1 MSDAEQMSR
10 KELLQ
15 PNRLEK
21 KLYAFVDH
29 AYRKKRLYISAAVAV
44 VVLILAI
51 WGGWKY
57 VQNERIN
64 QANQYHIARAMLTN
78 PALSEDER
86 LTQGISALRD
96 FAKSESGTTLSV
108 LALMESG
115 EAYARQTQ
123 IDESIA
129 VFQDVIKHPEAT
141 TFLRNAARLSLAALF
156 EQQQRWDEAEMML
169 DSINIASWEDVR
181 WRAMARIAIA
191 KGETEKAKNLL
202 EQLLEKSP
210 DSVFRQ
216 ETEIL
221 LLSL

>member
-21 KLYAFVDH
+21 KLFAFADH
-29 AYRKKRLYISAAVAV
+29 AYRKKHLYISAAVAV
-44 VVLILAI
+44 VALILAI

-86 LTQGISALRD
+86 LTEGISALRD

-141 TFLRNAARLSLAALF
+141 IFL
-156 EQQQRWDEAEMML
+156 
-169 DSINIASWEDVR
+169 
-181 WRAMARIAIA
+181 
-191 KGETEKAKNLL
+191 
-202 EQLLEKSP
+202 
-210 DSVFRQ
+210 
-216 ETEIL
+216 
-221 LLSL
+221 

>member
-64 QANQYHIARAMLTN
+64 QANQYHIARAMLTK
-78 PALSEDER
+78 DR
-86 LTQGISALRD
+86 
-96 FAKSESGTTLSV
+96 KSV
-108 LALMESG
+108 
-115 EAYARQTQ
+115 
-123 IDESIA
+123 
-129 VFQDVIKHPEAT
+129 V
-141 TFLRNAARLSLAALF
+141 
-156 EQQQRWDEAEMML
+156 
-169 DSINIASWEDVR
+169 
-181 WRAMARIAIA
+181 
-191 KGETEKAKNLL
+191 
-202 EQLLEKSP
+202 
-210 DSVFRQ
+210 
-216 ETEIL
+216 
-221 LLSL
+221 

>member
-21 KLYAFVDH
+21 KLFAFVDH

-51 WGGWKY
+51 WGGWNY

-129 VFQDVIKHPEAT
+129 VFQDVIKHTEAT

-202 EQLLEKSP
+202 EQLLEKAP

>member
-21 KLYAFVDH
+21 KLYAFADH
-29 AYRKKRLYISAAVAV
+29 AYRKKRLYISAAVTV

-78 PALSEDER
+78 TALSEDER

-115 EAYARQTQ
+115 EAYARPTQ

-129 VFQDVIKHPEAT
+129 VFQDVVKHPEAT
-141 TFLRNAARLSLAALF
+141 TLLRNAARLS
-156 EQQQRWDEAEMML
+156 
-169 DSINIASWEDVR
+169 
-181 WRAMARIAIA
+181 
-191 KGETEKAKNLL
+191 
-202 EQLLEKSP
+202 
-210 DSVFRQ
+210 
-216 ETEIL
+216 
-221 LLSL
+221 

>member
-29 AYRKKRLYISAAVAV
+29 VYRKKRLYISSAVAA
-44 VVLILAI
+44 VVLILSI

-57 VQNERIN
+57 LQNERIS

-96 FAKSESGTTLSV
+96 FATVSYT
-108 LALMESG
+108 
-115 EAYARQTQ
+115 
-123 IDESIA
+123 
-129 VFQDVIKHPEAT
+129 H
-141 TFLRNAARLSLAALF
+141 LRAH
-156 EQQQRWDEAEMML
+156 
-169 DSINIASWEDVR
+169 
-181 WRAMARIAIA
+181 
-191 KGETEKAKNLL
+191 ET
-202 EQLLEKSP
+202 
-210 DSVFRQ
+210 
-216 ETEIL
+216 
-221 LLSL
+221 

>member
-78 PALSEDER
+78 LALSEDER

-123 IDESIA
+123 IDESICS
-129 VFQDVIKHPEAT
+129 FSGCNK
-141 TFLRNAARLSLAALF
+141 
-156 EQQQRWDEAEMML
+156 
-169 DSINIASWEDVR
+169 ASGSYNFS
-181 WRAMARIAIA
+181 A
-191 KGETEKAKNLL
+191 KCSQAKFGGL
-202 EQLLEKSP
+202 
-210 DSVFRQ
+210 V
-216 ETEIL
+216 
-221 LLSL
+221 

>member
-1 MSDAEQMSR
+1 MSDAEKMSR

-15 PNRLEK
+15 PIRLEK

-29 AYRKKRLYISAAVAV
+29 TYRKKHLYISAAVSV

-57 VQNERIN
+57 LQNERIN

-96 FAKSESGTTLSV
+96 FANSQSGTTLSV

-115 EAYARQTQ
+115 EAYARQSQ
-123 IDESIA
+123 IEESIA
-129 VFQDVIKHPEAT
+129 VFEKVIKYPEVT
-141 TFLRNAARLSLAALF
+141 TFLLK
-156 EQQQRWDEAEMML
+156 
-169 DSINIASWEDVR
+169 SI
-181 WRAMARIAIA
+181 
-191 KGETEKAKNLL
+191 
-202 EQLLEKSP
+202 
-210 DSVFRQ
+210 
-216 ETEIL
+216 
-221 LLSL
+221 